1 MEAST
6 PAPESAPT
14 PDPVS
19 SSNKTVAII
28 AGVVLVVV
36 AVGLII
42 FFATRQSEEE
52 KALQAVCTS
61 RAEIEQSV
69 TELSGTN
76 VGNFSIDNVKSELDT
91 IRNGIKTIQANEPKL
106 GVDRRAQIKAANQ
119 AMANSI
125 KQAANDF
132 IVTSS
137 VNETTANLKAAGQD
151 LVDAYN
157 QSLQPIDCTGVEL
170 DN

>member
-14 PDPVS
+14 PDPVA
-19 SSNKTVAII
+19 SSNRTVAVI
-28 AGVVLVVV
+28 AGLALIVV

-42 FFATRQSEEE
+42 FFATRTSEEE

-61 RAEIEQSV
+61 RAEIEESV

-76 VGNFSIDNVKSELDT
+76 VGNFSVESVKEELQT
-91 IRNGIKTIQANEPKL
+91 IKDGVKTIDANEPKL

-125 KQAANDF
+125 SQAAKDF
-132 IVTSS
+132 VVTTS
-137 VNETTANLKAAGQD
+137 VNETVTNLKQAGQD

-157 QSLQPIDCTGVEL
+157 QSLQPIDCSGVKI
-170 DN
+170 DD